1 MCYLMICPSC
11 SWRVAVRML
20 YYYPKTHQLSINLP
34 PYSYT
39 HPHTS
44 QQYHKGK
51 SDSYKIRV
59 ITDDQLWSVQ
69 PCTCCDSGSDSACT
83 KRVQQNH
90 GGGFFRKKK
99 NKNIILVCYCRLRQS
114 WALGTSGST
123 STSSESGKPWY

>member
-11 SWRVAVRML
+11 SWRVTVRML
-20 YYYPKTHQLSINLP
+20 YYHPKTHQFSINLL

-44 QQYHKGK
+44 QQCHKGK
-51 SDSYKIRV
+51 SDIYRIRV
-59 ITDDQLWSVQ
+59 ITDDQFWSVQ

-99 NKNIILVCYCRLRQS
+99 EQKHYSCLLLSSQTK
-114 WALGTSGST
+114 LGFGDFRIYSY
-123 STSSESGKPWY
+123 EYE